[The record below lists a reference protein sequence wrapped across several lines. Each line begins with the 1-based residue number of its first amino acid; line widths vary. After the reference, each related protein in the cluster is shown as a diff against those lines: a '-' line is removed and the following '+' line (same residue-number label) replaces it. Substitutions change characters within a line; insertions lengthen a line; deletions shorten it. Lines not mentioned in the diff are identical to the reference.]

1 MIIDNKA
8 MLDRVVTKV
17 FNEDFVT
24 TRVSPDKVPGTHAVE
39 VSRRYHKE
47 RTAIIRVDHV
57 SMYVFIP
64 ELNVSA
70 GVFLGAPE
78 EDDDPE
84 DVIQAER
91 EGELRRLCRLM
102 HVYLGGGG
110 LISERRSLLG
120 RGIVRRLVIESDGF
134 EWRLGRNASS
144 GPKPI

>member
-1 MIIDNKA
+1 MTIDNKA
-8 MLDRVVTKV
+8 MLDRVVTEV

-39 VSRRYHKE
+39 VSKRYHKE
-47 RTAIIRVDHV
+47 RTAIIRADHV

-64 ELNVSA
+64 ELNVST
-70 GVFLGAPE
+70 GVFLGDPE
-78 EDDDPE
+78 EDDPD
-84 DVIQAER
+84 DVIQAEW

-102 HVYLGGGG
+102 RVYLEGGG
-110 LISERRSLLG
+110 LVRERRSLLG
-120 RGIVRRLVIESDGF
+120 RGIIRRLVIESDGF